1 MAHVKVHYIVDN
13 CDCAD
18 ERFLEGDY
26 KRVSWDGLVL
36 KAGNK
41 TIYSS
46 AYFESEEEKLGH
58 GMLIPYGATDILG
71 LEIDGHVF
79 IKEDE

>member
-1 MAHVKVHYIVDN
+1 MAHVKVHYIVDD
-13 CDCAD
+13 CDSVD

-41 TIYSS
+41 TIYSA
-46 AYFESEEEKLGH
+46 AYFESQEEKDGI
-58 GMLIPYGATDILG
+58 LIPYGATDIWS